1 MFIAISKRVVPCNT
15 KEVEANSESVF
26 EARGN
31 KHVIFE
37 VSGAAPDKKKLKA
50 EQPFK
55 IDETRYHS
63 LKKLLRVTAYVNL
76 FINHIR
82 NKQETDKELTS
93 SEIN

>member
-1 MFIAISKRVVPCNT
+1 MFIAISKRVVPWNT

-26 EARGN
+26 ERRGN
-31 KHVIFE
+31 KYVIFE
-37 VSGAAPDKKKLKA
+37 VSRAAPDKKKLKA

-63 LKKLLRVTAYVNL
+63 LKKLLRVTAYINL